1 MRLLEYNSYDIIYVK
16 YLLKKSKEYYTRGEI
31 KVTTKIFFI
40 APIGTNNSVERK
52 CSDFILWILKEYL
65 ERVSSRKQDNYV
77 IERYDTGEEG
87 NSSLIMNGIIKNIMD
102 CDLAIAFLEFNK
114 PNVFYE
120 VALTH
125 SIGKKCILIAS
136 EDYESPF
143 DIFDEYLVR
152 IDNFLYEKIIENSEN
167 KELLDELYSNSDPIS
182 EKVETHKFRTI
193 CKELANKIIRI
204 IDKPIESNSVLRAS
218 NQLILQQNNY
228 LTISQLLND
237 VFNATGIKGI
247 IERSATAEY
256 IEGEGEAFTALTESI
271 NQAKKSVRTTRFA
284 NQSICSPSKE
294 NEYNLYYTKFMN
306 SIYNFSK
313 NNQGKDVICDRIVCN
328 NNHQKWYDI
337 YQTLCK
343 TSDNMRVF
351 VRKAEH
357 DIYFEMVVIDEKIVF
372 IHFYDSP
379 KEGRDT
385 RKIRSTVK
393 ITGDAIG
400 KRFADIFDRLHHKY
414 ERDEKLSSTVF
425 TEFNCK
431 ETEQEARA
439 YEVWNLFY
447 KTINAKFGEYEKKL
461 NPTDSDFNN
470 LLMMQKGISSIRNFD
485 VLFKER
491 YLDEESK
498 TIKGNLPVII

>member
-1 MRLLEYNSYDIIYVK
+1 M
-16 YLLKKSKEYYTRGEI
+16 
-31 KVTTKIFFI
+31 TTKIFFI
-40 APIGTNNSVERK
+40 APIGADNSIERK
-52 CSDFILWILKEYL
+52 CSDFVLWILNEYL
-65 ERVSSRKQDNYV
+65 NQFSIKKQDDY
-77 IERYDTGEEG
+77 IITRYDTGEES
-87 NSSLIMNGIIKNIMD
+87 NSSLITNGIIKNIID

-120 VALTH
+120 IGLVH
-125 SIGKKCILIAS
+125 SVGKKCILLAS
-136 EDYESPF
+136 KDYESPF

-152 IDNFLYEKIIENSEN
+152 IDNYLYNKIIESRDN
-167 KELLDELYSNSDPIS
+167 KDLLDELYSKCNPNN
-182 EKVETHKFRTI
+182 EKVSTRKFRTI
-193 CKELANKIIRI
+193 CGDLVNEIIKIIDR
-204 IDKPIESNSVLRAS
+204 PLESNGILRAS

-256 IEGEGEAFTALTESI
+256 IEGEGAAFTALTESI
-271 NQAKKSVRTTRFA
+271 NQAKNSVRTTRFA

-328 NNHQKWYDI
+328 NNYQKWYDI

-400 KRFADIFDRLHHKY
+400 KRFANIFDRLHHKY
-414 ERDEKLSSTVF
+414 ERDEKLSSTIF
-425 TEFNCK
+425 TEFSCK
-431 ETEQEARA
+431 ETDQVARA
-439 YEVWNLFY
+439 FEVWNLFY
-447 KTINAKFGEYEKKL
+447 KTVNAKFDEYDKKL

-470 LLMMQKGISSIRNFD
+470 LLIMQKGISSIRNFD
-485 VLFKER
+485 VFFKER
-491 YLDEESK
+491 YLDEKSK
-498 TIKGNLPVII
+498 MIKKN